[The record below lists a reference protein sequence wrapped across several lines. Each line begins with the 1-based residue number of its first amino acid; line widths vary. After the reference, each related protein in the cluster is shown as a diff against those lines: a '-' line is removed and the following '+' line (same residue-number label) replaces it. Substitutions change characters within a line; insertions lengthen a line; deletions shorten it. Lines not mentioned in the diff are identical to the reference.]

1 MNNKI
6 IFGQYFESDSLLHRL
21 DPRTKLISL
30 LLLAI
35 SLFIIDNIY
44 VLLGLSLF
52 LVILIILTKVPIN
65 KFFKSIRM
73 MSYIMIFTFIMQLLV
88 NQTGNQIADLN
99 FNLTILNLIIILLVL
114 LMWLVF
120 NKYIKAFKVTIFIAL
135 LISLFVLQYFVYITP
150 SIVIYNIKITDAGL
164 KEASLIVIRIIDF
177 LFISSLLTLTTK
189 PTQINT
195 ALEKLLRPLKKIGV
209 NASSVAMIIS
219 ITLRF
224 IPTLIEEASKIL
236 KAQASRGADF
246 KDEKLINKVFQMVS
260 LIVPLFTITYK
271 KASDLT
277 YAMEARGYVEKKDR
291 SSIYLLKYKTIDLIS
306 ICLMCL
312 IFAFSIIS
320 RFMFI

>member
-1 MNNKI
+1 M
-6 IFGQYFESDSLLHRL
+6 
-21 DPRTKLISL
+21 
-30 LLLAI
+30 
-35 SLFIIDNIY
+35 
-44 VLLGLSLF
+44 F